1 MPPEDNNPTE
11 SNPTES
17 NSNHS
22 NASDRTAGYEYSAT
36 DSEENSEQNSEQS
49 LARSS
54 DSKPP
59 NQGSVRRKPLGLQR
73 SDRSGQRTRLSSSS
87 SLGSQSSD
95 GRSPG
100 STSPGSTSPS
110 STPLSSTSLSST
122 PLGSRST
129 STSSA
134 STSGAQADIAQ
145 LVRQGLREME
155 SRKQALQKEIAQLE
169 QRKERLETEMKS
181 SFAGA
186 SQDVAIRVQSFKNYL
201 VGSLQDLAT
210 TAEEMNLVPAA
221 MPAQPPSAPE
231 RSTQRQEEDTVSL
244 AAQRFAQ
251 QRDRINS
258 LLDQYRTRPDYYG
271 PPWQLRRTFEPIHAE
286 RTSNWF
292 FTQGGRGAVKSMG
305 SRLQNV
311 LVASA
316 AISCMHAI
324 YDRRLCV
331 LVLATTPERLGEW
344 RRWLQ
349 DCLGISRADFGT
361 NRGVMLF
368 EDTLPMS
375 QRAERLMDS
384 GRIPFLIMDEA
395 EEKVSLSLLQYPL
408 WLGFAPDPANPS
420 TDYDYY

>member
-1 MPPEDNNPTE
+1 MPPEDNKPAE
-11 SNPTES
+11 RS
-17 NSNHS
+17 
-22 NASDRTAGYEYSAT
+22 RTGDTSPPQSRSSGYEYSAS
-36 DSEENSEQNSEQS
+36 D
-49 LARSS
+49 SS
-54 DSKPP
+54 DSESQDRTDNAANAKPL
-59 NQGSVRRKPLGLQR
+59 NRKPLGLQR
-73 SDRSGQRTRLSSSS
+73 SDRLGQRRSSGSGELDRGGSGSSGSSQAGLGDRTGASGSVGRAGASSRLDSMSGRTVGAQT
-87 SLGSQSSD
+87 GSQT
-95 GRSPG
+95 G
-100 STSPGSTSPS
+100 
-110 STPLSSTSLSST
+110 
-122 PLGSRST
+122 T
-129 STSSA
+129 ST
-134 STSGAQADIAQ
+134 GAQADVAQ
-145 LVRQGLREME
+145 LVRQGVRDLE
-155 SRKQALQKEIAQLE
+155 SRKQALQQEIAKLE
-169 QRKERLETEMKS
+169 QRKERLNAEMKS

-201 VGSLQDLAT
+201 VGSLEELAT
-210 TAEEMNLVPAA
+210 IAEEMDLVSSTPVPQPQSAEPPQRA
-221 MPAQPPSAPE
+221 MPSPE
-231 RSTQRQEEDTVSL
+231 DVVPL
-244 AAQRFAQ
+244 AAQRFVQ

-271 PPWQLRRTFEPIHAE
+271 PPWQLRRTFEPVHAE
-286 RTSNWF
+286 RASNWF

-368 EDTLPMS
+368 EDALPMS

-408 WLGFAPDPANPS
+408 WLGFAPDPNNPS
-420 TDYDYY
+420 ADYDYY